1 MKKIYIILIALF
13 LIFIG
18 LIGASIWVVMSLS
31 GESTE
36 LFGGGEKI
44 AKVYLCNVIYF
55 DYNQDSGLF
64 PTEKKDARYYINLLD
79 DLEKD
84 DSVKGILLIVNSTGG
99 DVVASEKLAR
109 KVEEV
114 AKKKPVVVYVEDLCA
129 SGAYMVSAPADY
141 IVAEKHSIVGSI
153 GVIMGVIHYYK
164 LMEKLGINVTIIKA
178 GKYKDIGSPYRPM
191 TEEERQYL
199 QKMID
204 SMYMDFVK
212 WVAEHRNLTINET
225 LKIADGKIYTGE
237 DAVKIGLVDEVGTEE
252 DALNKLEELAN
263 VSEPTIVEYGLEE
276 HKGLF
281 GFAYYLGYG
290 IGKGLGEVLYGM
302 EKINNKVELWS

>member
-1 MKKIYIILIALF
+1 MKKIYIIILILS
-13 LIFIG
+13 LILIG
-18 LIGASIWVVMSLS
+18 LMGASIWLIVSLS
-31 GESTE
+31 GGNIGI
-36 LFGGGEKI
+36 LGGDEI
-44 AKVYLCNVIYF
+44 AKVYLCNPIYF
-55 DYNQDSGLF
+55 DYNQDTKLF
-64 PTEKKDARYYINLLD
+64 SPEKKDARYYINLLD

-84 DSVKGILLIVNSTGG
+84 DSVKGILLIVNSPGG

-129 SGAYMVSAPADY
+129 SGAYMASVPADY

-153 GVIMGVIHYYK
+153 GVIMGTMHYYK
-164 LMEKLGINVTIIKA
+164 LMEKLGVNVTVIKA

-191 TEEERQYL
+191 TDEEKEYL
-199 QKMID
+199 QKMIN
-204 SMYMDFVK
+204 SMYIDFVE

-237 DAVKIGLVDEVGTEE
+237 DAVKVGLVDEIGTEE

-263 VSEPTIVEYGLEE
+263 VSEPTIVEYGLESDTQ
-276 HKGLF
+276 LF
-281 GFAYYLGYG
+281 GLTYYLGYG
-290 IGKGLGEVLYGM
+290 IGKGLGEVLYSM
-302 EKINNKVELWS
+302 EKIGGKVELWS

>member
-1 MKKIYIILIALF
+1 
-13 LIFIG
+13 
-18 LIGASIWVVMSLS
+18 LIGASIWLIVSLS
-31 GESTE
+31 GENTG

-44 AKVYLCNVIYF
+44 AKVYLCNAIYF

-64 PTEKKDARYYINLLD
+64 PEEKKDARYYINLLD
-79 DLEKD
+79 NLEKD
-84 DSVKGILLIVNSTGG
+84 DSVKGILLIVNSPGG

-129 SGAYMVSAPADY
+129 SGAYMASAPANY

-153 GVIMGVIHYYK
+153 GVIMGVMHYYK

-191 TEEERQYL
+191 TDEERQYL

-204 SMYMDFVK
+204 SMYMDFVT
-212 WVAEHRNLTINET
+212 WVAEHRNLTINDT

-237 DAVKIGLVDEVGTEE
+237 DAVKVGLVDEVGTEE
-252 DALNKLEELAN
+252 DALNKLKELAN

-281 GFAYYLGYG
+281 GFTYYLGYG
-290 IGKGLGEVLYGM
+290 VGKGLGEVLYGM
-302 EKINNKVELWS
+302 EKINHKVELWS